1 VDRGRKEYLSLMYS
15 TGVYHF
21 IQEVSVIRLSLSIQ
35 KKQDRS
41 AYTLASRFVRETLNT
56 LLRYHFFF

>member
-1 VDRGRKEYLSLMYS
+1 MYS

-35 KKQDRS
+35 KNKIGVPIHS
-41 AYTLASRFVRETLNT
+41 LAVLYVR
-56 LLRYHFFF
+56 R